1 MRNLAFTASVSVICQ
16 FLSYS
21 EKTLFLNCFTYSM
34 LTTVWDYA
42 SQFYQFMYKEC
53 ISVRPNCQEQQEIS
67 EYSPR
72 GVMDS

>member
-16 FLSYS
+16 FLSCS
-21 EKTLFLNCFTYSM
+21 EKTLFLNCFTLFYAYCG
-34 LTTVWDYA
+34 LGYA
-42 SQFYQFMYKEC
+42 SQFYQFKHKEC

-67 EYSPR
+67 EYSPG